1 MYYSESGFFIYL
13 WYHLHMALDEI
24 RNTKIKKV
32 EELRKS
38 AIDPYPASS
47 SRTNSIKEAIDNYDE
62 WKDKKEIT
70 LAGRIMARREHGGST
85 FFDVDDGSG
94 NIQAYIKED
103 MVGSDEYKH
112 FQEFIDRGDFIEIE
126 GQLKDTKRQEKT
138 IYVNK
143 YRLLTKALLPL
154 PEKWH
159 GLEDV
164 EERLRKRYL
173 DFIMNPEDR
182 EFFVKKSKFWQA
194 TREFLIKEGG
204 LEVETPVLEQ
214 IPGGADAEPF
224 KTHMNAL
231 DIDLF
236 LRISPEL
243 NLKRLIVAG
252 YEKVFEIGRI
262 FRNEGIDREHLQD
275 YTQMEMYW
283 AYYDYEKL
291 MELIERLVKYVIKE
305 TIGAAAHAYQGKTI
319 DWGSSWKRYDYYEVF
334 KKHTGLE
341 LESVVEKDL
350 INYANDNNIDAGKHI
365 GKGRLIDVIFK
376 KKVRPHLWEPGFLIL
391 PPVDIEPLAKRYPND
406 TNRVERF
413 QIVAC
418 GSELGKGFS
427 ELNDPLDQ
435 RERFKEQAKLG
446 EAGDKEAQRMDE
458 DFVEALEYGMPP
470 TAGFAYSERLFAFLL
485 DRPVREVVFFPLM
498 KPRDND

>member
-1 MYYSESGFFIYL
+1 
-13 WYHLHMALDEI
+13 MALDEI

-38 AIDPYPASS
+38 GIEPYPASS
-47 SRTNSIKEAIDNYDE
+47 GRTNSIKEAVDNYDG

-85 FFDVDDGSG
+85 FFDIDDGSG

-103 MVGSDEYKH
+103 MVSPDEYKH
-112 FQEFIDRGDFIEIE
+112 FQEYIDRGDFIEVQ

-138 IYVNK
+138 IYVTK
-143 YRLLTKALLPL
+143 YKLLTKALLPL

-173 DFIMNPEDR
+173 DFIMNPEER
-182 EFFVKKSKFWQA
+182 ELFVKKSKFWQA
-194 TREFLIKEGG
+194 TREFLLKEGG
-204 LEVETPVLEQ
+204 LEVDTPVLEQ

-231 DIDLF
+231 SIDLF

-243 NLKRLIVAG
+243 SLKRLITAG

-291 MELIERLVKYVIKE
+291 MGLLERMFKHVVRDTL
-305 TIGAAAHAYQGKTI
+305 GACSHQYQGKMI
-319 DWGSSWKRYDYYEVF
+319 DWDSKWKRYDYYEKF
-334 KKHTGLE
+334 EKHTGLG
-341 LESVVEKDL
+341 LGRASEKDL
-350 INYANDNNIDAGKHI
+350 INYAKDVDIDADKHV

-376 KKVRPHLWEPGFLIL
+376 KKVRPHLIEPGFLVL
-391 PPVDIEPLAKRYPND
+391 PPIEIEPLAKRWPED
-406 TNRVERF
+406 PHRVERF
-413 QIVAC
+413 QVVA
-418 GSELGKGFS
+418 GGTELGKGFS
-427 ELNDPLDQ
+427 ELNDPVDQ
-435 RERFKEQAKLG
+435 RQRFQEQAKLG

-470 TAGFAYSERLFAFLL
+470 TAGFGMSERFFAFLM

-498 KPRDND
+498 KPINDK

>member
-1 MYYSESGFFIYL
+1 
-13 WYHLHMALDEI
+13 MALDEI

-32 EELRKS
+32 EELRKLGV
-38 AIDPYPASS
+38 DPYPASS

-85 FFDVDDGSG
+85 FFDIDDGSG

-103 MVGSDEYKH
+103 MVGVDEYKH
-112 FQEFIDRGDFIEIE
+112 FQESIDRGDFIEVE

-173 DFIMNPEDR
+173 DLIMNPEERDL
-182 EFFVKKSKFWQA
+182 FVKKSKFWQA

-204 LEVETPVLEQ
+204 LEVDTPVLEQ

-231 DIDLF
+231 NMDLF

-243 NLKRLIVAG
+243 NLKRLIIAG

-283 AYYDYEKL
+283 AYYDYQKL
-291 MELIERLVKYVIKE
+291 MELLERLFKHVIKE
-305 TIGAAAHAYQGKTI
+305 TLGKSSHQYQGQTI
-319 DWGSSWKRYDYYEVF
+319 DWDSSWKRYDYYEEF
-334 KKHTGLE
+334 KKHTDLE
-341 LESVVEKDL
+341 LEKVSENDL
-350 INYANDNNIDAGKHI
+350 IKYANDNGIDADKHI

-376 KKVRPHLWEPGFLIL
+376 KKVRPHLIEPGFLVL
-391 PPVDIEPLAKRYPND
+391 PPIDIEPLAKRYPED
-406 TNRVERF
+406 PNRVERF
-413 QIVAC
+413 QVVA
-418 GSELGKGFS
+418 GGTELGKGFS

-435 RERFKEQAKLG
+435 RKRFEEQAKLG

-470 TAGFAYSERLFAFLL
+470 TAGFGMSERVFAFLM

-498 KPRDND
+498 KPRE

>member
-1 MYYSESGFFIYL
+1 
-13 WYHLHMALDEI
+13 MALDEI
-24 RNTKIKKV
+24 RKTKIKKV

-38 AIDPYPASS
+38 GTDPYPASS
-47 SRTNSIKEAIDNYDE
+47 SRTNSIKEALENYDE
-62 WKDKKEIT
+62 WRESKSIT

-85 FFDVDDGSG
+85 FFDIDDGSS

-103 MVGSDEYKH
+103 MVGVNEYKH
-112 FQEFIDRGDFIEIE
+112 FQESIDRGDFIEIG
-126 GQLKDTKRQEKT
+126 GQLKDTKRAEKT
-138 IYVNK
+138 IYVTK

-173 DFIMNPEDR
+173 DFIMNPE
-182 EFFVKKSKFWQA
+182 EKGLFVKKSKFWQA

-204 LEVETPVLEQ
+204 LEVDTPVLEQ

-224 KTHMNAL
+224 KTHLNAL
-231 DIDLF
+231 NIDLF

-243 NLKRLIVAG
+243 NLKRLITAG

-291 MELIERLVKYVIKE
+291 MELIERLFKYIVGE
-305 TIGAAAHAYQGKTI
+305 TLGQSSHQYQGKII
-319 DWGSSWKRYDYYEVF
+319 DWDSPWKRYDYYEEF
-334 KKHTGLE
+334 EKHTGLE
-341 LESVVEKDL
+341 LEKVKEKDL
-350 INYANDNNIDAGKHI
+350 INYAKDSGIDIDKHV
-365 GKGRLIDVIFK
+365 GKGRLIDIIFK
-376 KKVRPHLWEPGFLIL
+376 KKVRPHLIEPGFLVL
-391 PPVDIEPLAKRYPND
+391 PPIDIEPLAKRYPED
-406 TNRVERF
+406 PNRVERF
-413 QIVAC
+413 QVVA
-418 GSELGKGFS
+418 GGTELGKGFS

-435 RERFKEQAKLG
+435 RQRFDEQIKLG

-470 TAGFAYSERLFAFLL
+470 TAGFGMSERVFAFLMG
-485 DRPVREVVFFPLM
+485 RSVREIVFFPLM
-498 KPRDND
+498 KPKD

>member
-1 MYYSESGFFIYL
+1 
-13 WYHLHMALDEI
+13 MALDEI

-38 AIDPYPASS
+38 GTDPYPASS
-47 SRTNSIKEAIDNYDE
+47 SRTNSVKEAIDNYDE
-62 WKDKKEIT
+62 WKESKTII
-70 LAGRIMARREHGGST
+70 LAGRILARREHGGST
-85 FFDVDDGSG
+85 FFDIDDGSG

-112 FQEFIDRGDFIEIE
+112 FQESIDRGDFIEIE

-138 IYVNK
+138 IYVSK
-143 YRLLTKALLPL
+143 YKLLTKALLPL

-173 DFIMNPEDR
+173 DFIMNPEER
-182 EFFVKKSKFWQA
+182 ELFVKKSKFWQA
-194 TREFLIKEGG
+194 MRGFLIKEGG
-204 LEVETPVLEQ
+204 LEVDTPILEQ

-231 DIDLF
+231 SVDLF

-243 NLKRLIVAG
+243 NLKRLITAG

-291 MELIERLVKYVIKE
+291 MELIERLFKYVVRE
-305 TIGAAAHAYQGKTI
+305 TLESSAHQYQDKAI
-319 DWGSSWKRYDYYEVF
+319 DWDSPWKRYDYYEVF
-334 KKHTGLE
+334 KKHTGLNLKE
-341 LESVVEKDL
+341 TKEKDL
-350 INYANDNNIDAGKHI
+350 INYAKNNGIDSSKHI
-365 GKGRLIDVIFK
+365 GKGRLIDIIFK
-376 KKVRPHLWEPGFLIL
+376 KKVRPNLIEPGFLVL
-391 PPVDIEPLAKRYPND
+391 PPIDIEPLAKRYSEDP
-406 TNRVERF
+406 NRVERF
-413 QIVAC
+413 QVVA
-418 GSELGKGFS
+418 GGTELGKGFS
-427 ELNDPLDQ
+427 ELNDPIDQ
-435 RERFKEQAKLG
+435 RQRFEEQVKLG

-458 DFVEALEYGMPP
+458 DFVETLEYGMPP
-470 TAGFAYSERLFAFLL
+470 TAGFGMSERFFAFLM
-485 DRPVREVVFFPLM
+485 DRPVREIVFFPLM
-498 KPRDND
+498 KPRD

>member
-1 MYYSESGFFIYL
+1 
-13 WYHLHMALDEI
+13 MALDEI
-24 RNTKIKKV
+24 RKTKIKKV

-38 AIDPYPASS
+38 GVDPYPASS

-62 WKDKKEIT
+62 WKNKKEIT

-85 FFDVDDGSG
+85 FFDIDDGSG

-112 FQEFIDRGDFIEIE
+112 FQESIDRGDFVEVE
-126 GQLKDTKRQEKT
+126 GQLKDTKKQEKT

-173 DFIMNPEDR
+173 DLIMNPEER
-182 EFFVKKSKFWQA
+182 ELFVKKSKFWQA
-194 TREFLIKEGG
+194 TREFLLKEGG
-204 LEVETPVLEQ
+204 LEVDTPVLEQ

-224 KTHMNAL
+224 KTHLNAL
-231 DIDLF
+231 SIDLF

-243 NLKRLIVAG
+243 NLKKLITAG

-283 AYYDYEKL
+283 AYYDYEKM
-291 MELIERLVKYVIKE
+291 MELTERLFKYIAKE
-305 TIGAAAHAYQGKTI
+305 TLGASSHQYQDKTV
-319 DWGSSWKRYDYYEVF
+319 DWNSSWKRYDYYKEF
-334 KKHTGLE
+334 EKHTGLE
-341 LESVVEKDL
+341 LEKAKEKDL
-350 INYANDNNIDAGKHI
+350 INYAKDNGIDADKHI
-365 GKGRLIDVIFK
+365 GKGRLIDIIFK
-376 KKVRPHLWEPGFLIL
+376 KKVRPHLWEPGFLVL
-391 PPVDIEPLAKRYPND
+391 PPIDIEPLAKRYPED
-406 TNRVERF
+406 PNRVERF
-413 QIVAC
+413 QVVA
-418 GSELGKGFS
+418 GGTELGKGFS
-427 ELNDPLDQ
+427 ELNDPVDQ
-435 RERFKEQAKLG
+435 RRRFEEQAKLG

-458 DFVEALEYGMPP
+458 DFVETLEYGMPP
-470 TAGFAYSERLFAFLL
+470 TAGFGMSERFFAFLM

-498 KPRDND
+498 KPHEN

>member
-1 MYYSESGFFIYL
+1 
-13 WYHLHMALDEI
+13 MALDEI
-24 RNTKIKKV
+24 RKTKIKKV

-38 AIDPYPASS
+38 GVDPYPASS

-62 WKDKKEIT
+62 WKNKKEIT

-85 FFDVDDGSG
+85 FFDIDDGSG

-112 FQEFIDRGDFIEIE
+112 FQESIDRGDFVEVE
-126 GQLKDTKRQEKT
+126 GQLKDTKKQEKT

-173 DFIMNPEDR
+173 DLIMNPEER
-182 EFFVKKSKFWQA
+182 ELFVKKSKFWQA
-194 TREFLIKEGG
+194 TREFLLKEGG
-204 LEVETPVLEQ
+204 LEVDTPVLEQ

-224 KTHMNAL
+224 KTHLNAL
-231 DIDLF
+231 SIDLF

-243 NLKRLIVAG
+243 NLKKLITAG

-283 AYYDYEKL
+283 AYYDYEKM
-291 MELIERLVKYVIKE
+291 MELTERLFKYIAKE
-305 TIGAAAHAYQGKTI
+305 TLGASSHQYQDKTV
-319 DWGSSWKRYDYYEVF
+319 DWNSSWKRYDYYKEF
-334 KKHTGLE
+334 EKHTGLE
-341 LESVVEKDL
+341 LEKAKEKDL
-350 INYANDNNIDAGKHI
+350 INYAKDNGIDADKHI
-365 GKGRLIDVIFK
+365 GKGRLIDIIFK
-376 KKVRPHLWEPGFLIL
+376 KKVRPHLWEPGFLVL
-391 PPVDIEPLAKRYPND
+391 PPIDIEPLAKRYPED
-406 TNRVERF
+406 PNRVERF
-413 QIVAC
+413 QVVA
-418 GSELGKGFS
+418 GGTELGKGFS
-427 ELNDPLDQ
+427 ELNDPVDQ
-435 RERFKEQAKLG
+435 RRRFEEQAKLG

-458 DFVEALEYGMPP
+458 DFVETLEYGMPP
-470 TAGFAYSERLFAFLL
+470 TAGFGMSERFFAFLM

-498 KPRDND
+498 KPRE